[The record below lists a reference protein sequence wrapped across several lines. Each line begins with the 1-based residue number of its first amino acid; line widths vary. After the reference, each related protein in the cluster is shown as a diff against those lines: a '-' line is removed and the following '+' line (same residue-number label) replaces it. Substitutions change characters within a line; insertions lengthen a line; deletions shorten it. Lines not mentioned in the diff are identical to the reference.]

1 MKNILVY
8 AIFII
13 LFSGC
18 NYKYESYSESYTSKI
33 IRNVALDIEC
43 VKASLEQNSEFDPV
57 TKSENSLST
66 SSSDINVQVN
76 MTENEL
82 IIVSKYKTETKQD
95 KNIYIVS
102 ALGKRLERSIMK
114 DCGY

>member
-1 MKNILVY
+1 MNH
-8 AIFII
+8 
-13 LFSGC
+13 
-18 NYKYESYSESYTSKI
+18 T
-33 IRNVALDIEC
+33 RNHIPQRLLERC
-43 VKASLEQNSEFDPV
+43 SRYGMCKASLEQNSEFDPV

-76 MTENEL
+76 MTENEFF
-82 IIVSKYKTETKQD
+82 IVSKYKTETKQD